1 MQDGINDLSKQTG
14 VTTERATTDHFEG
27 FDPSRTEVEQN
38 VTVYDDFVT
47 TGEESALLREIE
59 PRFKRLRCESSHWMM
74 LVEAVPSLSYRCL
87 FFPLNDSGE

>member
-59 PRFKRLRCESSHWMM
+59 PRFKRLRCESSHWDDVSRSSTVAF
-74 LVEAVPSLSYRCL
+74 LSLPFCSA
-87 FFPLNDSGE
+87 E